1 MTKLEVVSTEP
12 RKASLREYEDAPLKS
27 NELRAEV
34 SFAAAKHGT
43 EFTHFR
49 GEDPFLENVFDEE
62 LQLFLPSAEAA
73 EKPYF
78 MRPGNMWVGNIIEIG
93 SEVSG
98 FSIGDRI
105 AGYGPFKSTHT
116 LKAGEALR
124 MPEKMSWKEAVCY
137 DPAQFALGGIRDG
150 QVRVGDNVVISGLGA
165 IGLIAAQL
173 ARLAGAAKVIV
184 CDPIKKRR
192 EAALENGADL
202 AIDSLAADVG
212 LEIKKATDNRGADV
226 IIETSANYNA
236 LQQAVR
242 GVAYNGNIAVVG
254 WYHECMGGLNLGR
267 EAHFNQPNILLSRAC
282 SEPNM
287 EYPRWDFDRICATCW
302 EMLGAGKIRCEN
314 IVDPV
319 VSVKEAADAYMA
331 IEQNPSSSIKLG
343 VRFSQ

>member
-12 RKASLREYEDAPLKS
+12 RKAFAREYEDAPLK
-27 NELRAEV
+27 EDEIRVKV
-34 SFAAAKHGT
+34 SYAAAKHGT

-62 LQLFLPSAEAA
+62 LQLFLPSKEAA
-73 EKPYF
+73 EKPFF
-78 MRPGNMWVGNIIEIG
+78 MRPGNMWVGNITEIG
-93 SEVSG
+93 PKVSG
-98 FSIGDRI
+98 FQVGEII

-116 LKAGEALR
+116 LKAENALR
-124 MPEKMSWKEAVCY
+124 MSERMTWKEAMCY

-150 QVRVGDNVVISGLGA
+150 QVRVGDNVAIFGLGA

-184 CDPIKKRR
+184 CDPIQKRR

-202 AIDSLAADVG
+202 ALDSSAVDVG

-226 IIETSANYNA
+226 IIETSANYHA
-236 LQQAVR
+236 LQHAIR
-242 GVAYNGNIAVVG
+242 GIAYNGNIAVVG
-254 WYHECMGGLNLGR
+254 WYHECAGGFNLGR

-282 SEPNM
+282 SEPNRD
-287 EYPRWDFDRICATCW
+287 YPRWDFDRICAVCW
-302 EMLGAGKIRCEN
+302 DMLRKGLIKCEN

-319 VSVKEAADAYMA
+319 VALEEAADAYMA
-331 IEQNPSSSIKLG
+331 IEQNPSSSVKLG
-343 VRFSQ
+343 VTFSR